1 MVEVFKTNIR
11 DKMTAHLMTAHL
23 QEHFPGG
30 RINFDLDDSDNILR
44 VENDNVCPEEIAR
57 ILTRKGYTCEVLE

>member
-23 QEHFPGG
+23 QKHFPGG
-30 RINFDLDDSDNILR
+30 KINFDLDDCDNILR
-44 VENDNVCPEEIAR
+44 VEYENVCPEKIAL
-57 ILTRKGYTCEVLE
+57 ILSSKGYTCEVLE

>member
-11 DKMTAHLMTAHL
+11 DKMTAHLIASHL

-30 RINFDLDDSDNILR
+30 KINFDLDDCDNILR
-44 VENDNVCPEEIAR
+44 VENENVCPEKIAL
-57 ILTRKGYTCEVLE
+57 ILSSNGYTCEVLE